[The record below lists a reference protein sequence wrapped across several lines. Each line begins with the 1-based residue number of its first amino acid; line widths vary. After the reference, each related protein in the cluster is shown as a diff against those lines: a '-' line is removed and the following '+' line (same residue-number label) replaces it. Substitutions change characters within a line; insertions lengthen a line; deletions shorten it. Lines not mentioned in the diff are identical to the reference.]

1 MRKKEKILVSVLAL
15 LFSICAAG
23 VGFSLAGDSKLPGWG
38 YGLAVDSG
46 ISGWERFVCNFIFTM
61 QFLFSLWV
69 VMAVFR
75 KTKSE

>member
-38 YGLAVDSG
+38 
-46 ISGWERFVCNFIFTM
+46 RFVCNFIFTM

-75 KTKSE
+75 KTKGE